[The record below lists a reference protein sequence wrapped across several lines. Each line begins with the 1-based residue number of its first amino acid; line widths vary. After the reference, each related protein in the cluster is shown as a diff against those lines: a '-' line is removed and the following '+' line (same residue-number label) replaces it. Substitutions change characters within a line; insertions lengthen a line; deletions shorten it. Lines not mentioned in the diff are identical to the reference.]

1 MEQVLIWPSQFPLLL
16 KGLVEDNGAF
26 ILDALEAW
34 PECEVVKDEQGVI
47 FQVLPPI
54 FYVAWLKPLDPF
66 ESCFFQHIDD
76 YDEEQHYY
84 VAQLLNHIEQAGV
97 SRDELTVKLLGC
109 LSQYSSIASQAKIQN
124 KISFIDLLL
133 KYKQFKTLCWLL
145 PKGFVL
151 SPAQTCEL
159 WIHGGQHSR
168 DCLTACYKEVLEN
181 MALTQA
187 EAVQSL
193 NNGYDCEGLLTL
205 LCNEEERLQILDNAL
220 LEQVMSGAAKQSSM
234 LSLIEKGARG
244 HGADSAGKS
253 AMMWIVEKGFVSAA
267 QALKEFH
274 GGISLDD
281 LGRNLMHYAVLS
293 NSRPMLEL
301 VEDMGVDPR
310 LADAAGC
317 TPYRLATEHQ
327 SVNSKKYLEK
337 RGIIELSEEAKYQ
350 RILRVYILKAFTV
363 LILPLQ
369 LVLFLDV
376 DRDNK
381 LSMVLLLSS
390 CTLFIFALAR
400 LLKNRRLF
408 PTTKLP
414 LSLRF
419 LGALSWVSLFIQAIF
434 TVVMC
439 LAVVTI

>member
-34 PECEVVKDEQGVI
+34 PECDVLKDEQGVTS
-47 FQVLPPI
+47 QVLPPI

-66 ESCFFQHIDD
+66 ESCFFQHIDE
-76 YDEEQHYY
+76 YDDEQHSY
-84 VAQLLNHIEQAGV
+84 VAELLKHIEQAGI
-97 SRDELTVKLLGC
+97 SRDDLTLKLLGC

-124 KISFIDLLL
+124 KISFVDLLL
-133 KYKQFKTLCWLL
+133 KNQQFKTLCWLL
-145 PKGFVL
+145 PQCFRL
-151 SPAQTCEL
+151 TPSQTCEL
-159 WIHGGQHSR
+159 WLSGGELSQT
-168 DCLTACYKEVLEN
+168 CLAKHYKDVLEN
-181 MALTQA
+181 TALTQA
-187 EAVQSL
+187 EAVKYL
-193 NNGYDCEGLLTL
+193 NEGHDCEGLLTL

-220 LEQVMSGAAKQSSM
+220 LEQVMSGAAKQSNM

-267 QALKEFH
+267 KALREFH
-274 GGISLDD
+274 CGVSLDD

-301 VEDMGVDPR
+301 VEGMGVDPR
-310 LADAAGC
+310 LADASGC
-317 TPYRLATEHQ
+317 TPYRLATENQ

-337 RGIIELSEEAKYQ
+337 RGIIELSDHAKYQ
-350 RILRVYILKAFTV
+350 RILRVYTLKALTI
-363 LILPLQ
+363 LLLPLQ
-369 LVLFLDV
+369 LVLFLDAS
-376 DRDNK
+376 RDNK
-381 LSMVLLLSS
+381 LSMILLISS
-390 CTLFIFALAR
+390 ATLLIFALAR

-408 PTTKLP
+408 PATKLP

-419 LGALSWVSLFIQAIF
+419 LGALSWVSLSIQAVF
-434 TVVMC
+434 TLIMC
-439 LAVVTI
+439 LAVVSI